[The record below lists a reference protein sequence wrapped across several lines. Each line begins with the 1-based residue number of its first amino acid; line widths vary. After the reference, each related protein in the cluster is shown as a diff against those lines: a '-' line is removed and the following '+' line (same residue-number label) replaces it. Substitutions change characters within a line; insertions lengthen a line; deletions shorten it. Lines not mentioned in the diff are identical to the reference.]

1 MIEPAARL
9 SDVRYKRYESL
20 QAALDLID
28 QGFTLID
35 RDLRFVAWN
44 KTFLRLLDFPMEMG
58 YVGAPFES
66 FIRYNAERCDY
77 GPGDPEGHVDE
88 RMRAA
93 RTFAPHEIER
103 TRPDGS
109 VLLVRGVPVPGHGFV
124 TLYSD
129 ITAQRN
135 AERQIREQ
143 TTLLESRVTERTAEL
158 RRSEAQMRLITDS
171 IPALVAYFDQHRVYR
186 YINRGYREWFGLDP
200 AHPGAVS
207 ARQYLGA
214 ATYKSIRPQVARALA
229 GEAVTFEYETTIVGG
244 AVVTARTT
252 LIPEIAADGSVA
264 GCFELTFDISEQ
276 KRAQAML
283 VQAQKMEALGQ
294 LTGGLAHDF
303 NNILTVILGNL
314 DALARARGG
323 DATVAEFVEPAAEAA
338 RRGADLIK
346 GLLSFARKQPLEAQA
361 ADVTLLIASVGRM
374 VRRSLPEHLQLD
386 MAAGDTPLWAWVDT
400 HQLQNALLNLVL
412 NARDASPLQGRISV
426 QAGLRSLEG
435 APAAALQVGAG
446 RYVLIEVSD
455 NGAGMDAATQA
466 RAFEPFF
473 TTKPQGQGTG
483 LGLAMVYGFVRQSG
497 GAIQLASTP
506 GRGSTVSVWL
516 PALAPG
522 AVQAGPASGGQD
534 SARGDQGLA
543 LLVDDEAAVRQV
555 VRRQLLDLGYVV
567 IEAESGAEAMQILE
581 KTPGIAL
588 LLADVVMPG
597 EVDGCLLARFARQR
611 CGVRRVLLMSGFAP
625 GMAQADAQ
633 PVLAKPFTRS
643 QLAALIEAAAP

>member
-1 MIEPAARL
+1 MSEPVTRL
-9 SDVRYKRYESL
+9 SDDRFKRSESL

-44 KTFLRLLDFPMEMG
+44 KTFLRLLDFPPEMG
-58 YVGAPFES
+58 YVGASFES
-66 FIRYNAERCDY
+66 FIRYNAERADY
-77 GPGDPEGHVDE
+77 GPGDTQGDIDQ

-93 RTFAPHEIER
+93 RAFAPHEFER
-103 TRPDGS
+103 TRPDGT
-109 VLLVRGVPVPGHGFV
+109 VLLVRGLPVPGHGFV

-129 ITAQRN
+129 ITAQRH

-143 TTLLESRVTERTAEL
+143 TNLLETRVAERTAEL

-171 IPALVAYFDQHRVYR
+171 IPALVAYFDHARVYR

-200 AHPGAVS
+200 ANPGAVS
-207 ARQYLGA
+207 ARQYLGS
-214 ATYKSIRPQVARALA
+214 ATYEGIRPNVARALA
-229 GEAVTFEYETTIVGG
+229 GEAVTFEYEAAIVGG
-244 AVVTARTT
+244 TRVTARTT
-252 LIPEIAADGSVA
+252 LIPEIGADGRVA
-264 GCFELTFDISEQ
+264 GCFELTFDITEQ

-314 DALARARGG
+314 DALTLARGG
-323 DATVAEFVEPAAEAA
+323 DATVAEFVDTAAEAA

-361 ADVTLLIASVGRM
+361 ADVTPLIGSVGRM
-374 VRRSLPEHLQLD
+374 VRRSLPDGLQLD
-386 MAAGDTPLWAWVDT
+386 MAAGDAPLWTWIDT

-412 NARDASPLQGRISV
+412 NARDAC
-426 QAGLRSLEG
+426 SLKGHIAVHGSSRRLDPTE
-435 APAAALQVGAG
+435 AAALQVDAG
-446 RYVLIEVSD
+446 HYVLIEVSD

-497 GAIQLASTP
+497 GAITIRSAP
-506 GRGSTVSVWL
+506 GRGTTVSVWL
-516 PALAPG
+516 PALDAASTQP
-522 AVQAGPASGGQD
+522 GPAGSSQEA
-534 SARGDQGLA
+534 ARGDQGLA
-543 LLVDDEAAVRQV
+543 LLVDDEPAVRQV
-555 VRRQLLDLGYVV
+555 VRRQLLDLGFVV
-567 IEAESGAEAMQILE
+567 IEAENGAEAMQIL
-581 KTPGIAL
+581 KQTPGIAL
-588 LLADVVMPG
+588 LLTDVVMPG
-597 EVDGCLLARFARQR
+597 EIDGRRLAEFARDGC
-611 CGVRRVLLMSGFAP
+611 GVQRVLLMSAYAP
-625 GMAQADAQ
+625 DPGRTAGQA
-633 PVLAKPFTRS
+633 LLTKPFTRT
-643 QLAALIEAAAP
+643 QLAALIEAAAR

>member
-1 MIEPAARL
+1 MTEPAARL
-9 SDVRYKRYESL
+9 SDDRYKRYESL

-77 GPGDPEGHVDE
+77 GPGDPQGHVDE

-93 RTFAPHEIER
+93 RAFAPHEIER
-103 TRPDGS
+103 TRPDGT
-109 VLLVRGVPVPGHGFV
+109 VLRVRGVPVPGHGFI

-129 ITAQRN
+129 ITAQRQ

-143 TTLLESRVTERTAEL
+143 TALLESRVTERTAEL

-171 IPALVAYFDQHRVYR
+171 IPALVAYFDHRRVYR

-200 AHPGAVS
+200 ANPGAVS

-214 ATYKSIRPQVARALA
+214 ATYEGIRPQVARALA

-244 AVVTARTT
+244 KGVTARTT
-252 LIPEIAADGSVA
+252 LIPEIAADASVV

-314 DALARARGG
+314 DALARARSG
-323 DATVAEFVEPAAEAA
+323 DAAVTEFVEPAAEAA

-361 ADVTLLIASVGRM
+361 ADVAPLIASVGRM
-374 VRRSLPEHLQLD
+374 VRRSLPDRLQLD
-386 MAAGDTPLWAWVDT
+386 MAGADAPLWAWVDT

-426 QAGLRSLEG
+426 QARLQSLDG
-435 APAAALQVGAG
+435 AQAEALQVGAG
-446 RYVLIEVSD
+446 GYVLIEVSD

-506 GRGSTVSVWL
+506 GLGTTVSVWL

-522 AVQAGPASGGQD
+522 ALHPGPAGAGQD
-534 SARGDQGLA
+534 TARGDQGLA

-567 IEAESGAEAMQILE
+567 IEAENGAEAMQILE
-581 KTPGIAL
+581 QTPGIAL

-597 EVDGCLLARFARQR
+597 EVDGRRLARHARER
-611 CGVRRVLLMSGFAP
+611 CGVRRVVLMSGFAP
-625 GMAQADAQ
+625 GMSPAEAQ

-643 QLAALIEAAAP
+643 QLAALIEAAGR